1 MNNEKRALKCHAA
14 FLFRTL
20 KQYKNLQQ
28 IINQN
33 SYDLIDKT
41 FLLLMKTLFLHIQ
54 DMQNVIVLNELL
66 IVTLSRLSPSLLFR
80 FSSFS
85 LLNRVYGFIY

>member
-1 MNNEKRALKCHAA
+1 MNNEKCALKCHAA

-41 FLLLMKTLFLHIQ
+41 FLLLMKTLFLHIH
-54 DMQNVIVLNELL
+54 DMQKVIVLNELL
-66 IVTLSRLSPSLLFR
+66 IVTLSRLLHSFCFVFHR
-80 FSSFS
+80 FP
-85 LLNRVYGFIY
+85 Y